1 MFTRAWRGQLG
12 RVEIRVAAM
21 RERWTAETATAWH
34 GAQPWLMGCNFTP
47 STAINQLEMW
57 QAASFDPPTIEREL
71 ALAASAG
78 MNVVRVYLHDLLWV
92 DDAPGL
98 LARID
103 WLLCAA
109 DAHGI
114 RVMPV
119 LFDSCW
125 NPDPALGP
133 QPQPRDGVHNSGWVQ
148 APGPAALADPTQH
161 PRLRDYVTG
170 VVRHFARDPR
180 VIAWDIWN
188 EPDNGAE
195 VSACDPAELTAK
207 AALVLPVML
216 AAFGWARAA
225 SPMQPLTSGIWLGD
239 WSSLANLTP
248 LQRAQIDESDI
259 VSFHNYGDADDFARR
274 IAWLG
279 AFGRP
284 ILCSEFMARPAGST
298 FQSILP
304 IARAA
309 GVGAICWGLVRGK
322 TQTHLPW
329 VAWQEK
335 GFGGVGEPWFHDIF
349 EVDGAAH
356 DPAEV
361 DFLRLIAQI
370 DARAPHWPIVSVP
383 AADPAPREDKRAAA

>member
-1 MFTRAWRGQLG
+1 
-12 RVEIRVAAM
+12 M
-21 RERWTAETATAWH
+21 RERWTVETAAAWH

-57 QAASFDPPTIEREL
+57 QAATFDRATIEREL
-71 ALAASAG
+71 TLAASTG
-78 MNVVRVYLHDLLWV
+78 MNVARVYLHDLLWV

-98 LARID
+98 LDRVE
-103 WLLCAA
+103 WLLAAA
-109 DAHGI
+109 DARGI
-114 RVMPV
+114 RVMLV

-133 QPQPRDGVHNSGWVQ
+133 QPQPRDGVHNSGWLQ
-148 APGPAALADPTQH
+148 APGPAALADPAQH

-170 VVRHFARDPR
+170 VVSRFARDPR
-180 VIAWDIWN
+180 VVAWDIWN

-195 VSACDPAELTAK
+195 VSACDPTELNAK
-207 AALVLPVML
+207 AALVLPLMVQ
-216 AAFGWARAA
+216 AFAWARACR
-225 SPMQPLTSGIWLGD
+225 PIQPLTSGIWLGD
-239 WSSLANLTP
+239 WSTVDRLNA

-259 VSFHNYGDADDFARR
+259 VSFHNYGDAADFAKR
-274 IAWLG
+274 IGWLRD
-279 AFGRP
+279 FGRP

-298 FQSILP
+298 FQSIMP
-304 IARAA
+304 IAREA

-329 VAWQEK
+329 VAWQER

-356 DPAEV
+356 DPAEIE
-361 DFLRLIAQI
+361 FLRLIGQI
-370 DARAPHWPIVSVP
+370 DARAPHWPIVPVAGG
-383 AADPAPREDKRAAA
+383 AAPDIEEERAAA

>member
-1 MFTRAWRGQLG
+1 
-12 RVEIRVAAM
+12 M
-21 RERWTAETATAWH
+21 RERWTAEAAAAWH

-57 QAASFDPPTIEREL
+57 QAATFDLPTIEREL
-71 ALAASAG
+71 TLAASAG
-78 MNVVRVYLHDLLWV
+78 MNVARVYLHDLLWV

-98 LARID
+98 LARVEQ
-103 WLLCAA
+103 LLAAA
-109 DAHGI
+109 DARGI
-114 RVMPV
+114 GVMLV

-125 NPDPALGP
+125 RPDPALGP
-133 QPQPRDGVHNSGWVQ
+133 QPHPVDGVHNSGWLQ
-148 APGPAALADPTQH
+148 APGPAALADPAQH
-161 PRLRDYVTG
+161 PRLRAYVEG
-170 VVRHFARDPR
+170 MVAHFAHDRR
-180 VIAWDIWN
+180 VIAWDVWN

-195 VSACDPAELTAK
+195 VSACDPAELNAK
-207 AALVLPVML
+207 AALVLPVL
-216 AAFGWARAA
+216 RAAFAWARGAA
-225 SPMQPLTSGIWLGD
+225 PSQPLTSGIWLGD
-239 WSSLANLTP
+239 WSAPDKLTE
-248 LQRAQIDESDI
+248 LQRAQLDESDI

-274 IAWLG
+274 IAWLS
-279 AFGRP
+279 AWGRP

-304 IARAA
+304 IARAE

-361 DFLRLIAQI
+361 EFLRLIARI
-370 DARAPHWPIVSVP
+370 DARAPHWPIVAVGGVGAP
-383 AADPAPREDKRAAA
+383 DAADQGRAAA